1 MLVLSRKQNEKIR
14 IGSNIII
21 TILGVSENQV
31 KIGIEAPNDVKILR
45 EEIFENIKKH
55 TVEASEKS
63 KEIKDADLAKLSIN
77 KLNKSKSDKQ

>member
-14 IGSNIII
+14 IGSDIVI

-55 TVEASEKS
+55 TVEASIMS
-63 KEIKDADLAKLSIN
+63 KEIKSADLSKLSIN
-77 KLNKSKSDKQ
+77 KLNKPKSDK